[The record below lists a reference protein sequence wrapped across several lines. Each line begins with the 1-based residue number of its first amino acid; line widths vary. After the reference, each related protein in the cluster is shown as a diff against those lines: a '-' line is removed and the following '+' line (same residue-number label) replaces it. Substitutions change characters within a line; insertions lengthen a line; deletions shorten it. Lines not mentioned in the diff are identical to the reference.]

1 MTVSTTTAR
10 IDYSCNG
17 VTTVFSVPFPFI
29 DNTYLSVLRINSTTL
44 VSTPLV
50 LDSVG
55 VDGFSVTGA
64 GDASGFVTVVTAPSA
79 AERLAIVREVPA
91 TQEADFVAN
100 DPFPAET
107 FEDALDKLTMI
118 VQQNN
123 SVLDRAVLL
132 PTTVVNVSN
141 ELPNPEAL
149 TFLQWR
155 ADELGLQNATAPSG
169 GDPFLRS
176 DLASTA
182 GAGLVGYRLADG
194 TLSTVQVMVREK
206 LLAART
212 YYVRTDGSD
221 SNTGL
226 ANTSV
231 GAFLTL
237 QKAANVIAD
246 TLDLNGFNVT
256 VNVANGTYNA
266 GVTVTQPWV
275 GEGIVYFTGNT
286 TTPASCVVNATG
298 DAFLADKGATF
309 DVRGFKVTAGSRG
322 IAAQSS
328 SFISVGQMDFGAVGG
343 AQIEVGSGGEILL
356 GENYTIS
363 GGGDSHLHAG
373 GEGSIFT
380 AAITVTLTGTPAFV
394 SYFAGAAQ
402 GSIIVKNV
410 TYSGAAT
417 GPRFLAHKGG
427 VIESSPAFNP
437 HLPGSIEG
445 RTWGGIYVGSTAV
458 PLRYQAN
465 PAAAAS
471 LQIQAF
477 RGISQTFVTHFEC
490 VTDPG
495 GESIGRFNVNG
506 ESFNSSFTTLGGA
519 ARVTASSGSNDG
531 WSFYPGGEVNASNNA
546 NPVGYFRRRGTDGS
560 LMVFYKDLVQSGSIS
575 VSAGATAYNTSS
587 DERIKDWIGGGYS
600 PDWIGAVAAE
610 VGQFRFK
617 ADPDGVVHTGVR
629 AQRLADIEPLAVT
642 PGQGVPGDE
651 DFVPHG
657 VDYAKL
663 VPKLLMEVA
672 ALRARLDALEG
683 SVAE

>member
-1 MTVSTTTAR
+1 MTVPSTYTPDVSTA
-10 IDYSCNG
+10 NG
-17 VTTVFSVPFPFI
+17 VTTAFPYSFLI
-29 DNTYLSVLRINSTTL
+29 L
-44 VSTPLV
+44 
-50 LDSVG
+50 
-55 VDGFSVTGA
+55 
-64 GDASGFVTVVTAPSA
+64 DASHLVVEVGGVPLSYPS
-79 AERLAIVREVPA
+79 
-91 TQEADFVAN
+91 DY
-100 DPFPAET
+100 
-107 FEDALDKLTMI
+107 
-118 VQQNN
+118 
-123 SVLDRAVLL
+123 SVSGVG
-132 PTTVVNVSN
+132 N
-141 ELPNPEAL
+141 
-149 TFLQWR
+149 
-155 ADELGLQNATAPSG
+155 PSG
-169 GDPFLRS
+169 GTATLNVAPANGVTVSRYRVTPVERGTDYQNLGDLLADTLNADQDAPILMIQEAREELSRALRVPIGGGISSELPEPDGTKVLGWKVDNSGLRNVDITSPGGDLLLRS
-176 DLASTA
+176 DLADPTG
-182 GAGLVGYRLADG
+182 GAALVAYRKADG
-194 TLSTVQVMVREK
+194 TGSTLAAMLREK
-206 LLAART
+206 LLASRT

-226 ANTSV
+226 TNTAG
-231 GAFLTL
+231 GAFLTM

-256 VNVANGTYNA
+256 VNVANGTYAA

-275 GEGIVYFTGNT
+275 GEGIVYFTGNVAS
-286 TTPASCVVNATG
+286 PANCLVNATG

-506 ESFNSSFTTLGGA
+506 ESFSSSFTTLGGA

-575 VSAGATAYNTSS
+575 VSSGATAYNTSS

-617 ADPDGVVHTGVR
+617 ADPNSMVHTGAR
-629 AQRLADIEPLAVT
+629 AQRLAQVEPLAVT
-642 PGQGVPGDE
+642 VGEGNPGEEGFRPW
-651 DFVPHG
+651 G
-657 VDYAKL
+657 VDYSKL
-663 VPKLLMEVA
+663 IPKLLLEVA
-672 ALRARLDALEG
+672 ALRSRVDELEAG
-683 SVAE
+683 R